1 MKPELKG
8 LGAQPKKV
16 AFLGVLVLLLA
27 YFFYSNVLA
36 PSDDIPQGKARTVT
50 AAPPAAAPA
59 GSFGL
64 PKSTRPAARR
74 GAQTLRPEFK
84 MGSREKESDP
94 TAIDPTLRLDLL
106 AKVQGVTLE
115 GGDRNLFQFGS
126 APLPKRPEPK
136 IRPAA
141 GAAAPA
147 LGPNGFPVANVPV
160 AAAPLP
166 PPPPIPLKFYGY
178 SNRGQQ
184 GEKRAFFL
192 DGDEI
197 TVATEGQTIK
207 GRYKVIRIGIN
218 SVVVEDLPF
227 KNRQTLALEEQPQ
240 IG

>member
-1 MKPELKG
+1 MKLELKG
-8 LGAQPKKV
+8 LGAQRKKV
-16 AFLGVLVLLLA
+16 AILGVLVLLLA

-36 PSDDIPQGKARTVT
+36 PSDDIPQGKARTV
-50 AAPPAAAPA
+50 AATPSAAPA

-64 PKSTRPAARR
+64 PAKSTRPSTRR
-74 GAQTLRPEFK
+74 GSQTTRPEFK
-84 MGSREKESDP
+84 MGSREKEPDA

-106 AKVQGVTLE
+106 AKVQVVTLE
-115 GGDRNLFQFGS
+115 GGERNLFQFG
-126 APLPKRPEPK
+126 AVPLPKRPEPK
-136 IRPAA
+136 IRPVAT
-141 GAAAPA
+141 APA
-147 LGPNGFPVANVPV
+147 LGPNGLPIASVP
-160 AAAPLP
+160 AAPAPPP

-197 TVATEGQTIK
+197 MVAVEGQTIK

-218 SVVVEDLPF
+218 SVVVEDVQF
-227 KNRQTLALEEQPQ
+227 QHQQTLALEEQPQ